1 MLCPSMV
8 GLVLQVR
15 KCVIDVLIFSMKH
28 VVWATVEPAEHQK
41 RTHYR
46 VSFTF
51 TSFFQQVLYIRIK
64 IILPISHERNK
75 YIHMYRVFNI

>member
-8 GLVLQVR
+8 GLVLQVG

-51 TSFFQQVLYIRIK
+51 STFL
-64 IILPISHERNK
+64 NK
-75 YIHMYRVFNI
+75 YCISVSKSFCPPAMKETNIYTYVQSV